1 MKTRMTLGS
10 PKKSKLKPL
19 ALMVGGAFVLGLATE
34 QELIAAEPMT
44 QPAQAVQDG
53 TQNLAATGEHRLLIT
68 AQPGEL
74 LSTHL
79 QANGQRL
86 FVTLSASADLDQW
99 REKASQL
106 QAQPSIFH
114 KAYVQTVGERNHLVV
129 EFMRP
134 VNLVDETVTL
144 NGDNYLSW
152 ELLLRE
158 RPIDS
163 SIRLLD
169 QVKVEKRGNLFDL
182 SFIGHSEMVV
192 EVALAEQSQQLI
204 VELPGVQ
211 ADAIQLPVMPEFLG
225 TPEITSRQGGGS
237 VLTFTPTLPVDLLD
251 AQIGSNPEQETS
263 FIHLL
268 LVPDAPAQE
277 ASVAPQ
283 SIAMANLRSGFGLEL
298 EGSSEVQAQGYYL
311 TSPGRL
317 IVDLPGVPAA
327 AIADQVGKF
336 SADNSFIERV
346 RYGSTGLGSARVE
359 LTLEPT
365 YAAGLARNVTP
376 FLDRYSGALTVA
388 MPQAAIQPQNGFP
401 DDLKGIAGFELD
413 TLRHVSSFDF
423 TKQPVLSIGS
433 VTLDDAHYAAEVTID
448 EGGRFKLLDLVD
460 QALAQDPTYL
470 AAQAE
475 FRARSEVLPQAK
487 ADYLPQVSFSYQYSS
502 KYQTVNESGSIP
514 AGSYDV
520 PGYNLSLNLT
530 QPVYRR
536 ANLIAIDQA
545 EIAVEQAKLA
555 LLAAE
560 QDLIMRLT
568 IAYLDVLATR
578 DERDLAQAEHSAVT
592 AQLEQAQVR
601 FNSGLLSRA
610 DYNES
615 RSLEALTRAR
625 LMKAEFKYEDAR
637 FGVKEIVGQ
646 EVASLH
652 GFNADFRAAP
662 PFPERV
668 DRWVGAALDQNLA
681 LQAQRLSTSIAQKE
695 VSRRSSEH
703 LPTVDLFVSAGQQVS
718 ESTLFSD
725 SRQDVSDYEIGLKL
739 NVPIFS
745 GGRTSSVVRE
755 ATARLD
761 KTQQEMEREYRKTER
776 IVRSA
781 YSSLVSST
789 AMLAALREGVLAQEI
804 RLATRLKGFESGIE
818 TSVSVLDAYQSYYA
832 ARRDFM
838 QSRYEY
844 LKNRLTLK
852 QAVGSLARNDVSD
865 LDMMLEPK

>member
-1 MKTRMTLGS
+1 MTTGCHKRS
-10 PKKSKLKPL
+10 SLKPL
-19 ALMVGGAFVLGLATE
+19 ALMVGGAFVLGLAAE
-34 QELIAAEPMT
+34 RELLAAEPA
-44 QPAQAVQDG
+44 PAAAATVQGEADRA
-53 TQNLAATGEHRLLIT
+53 LVTGEHRLLIT
-68 AQPGEL
+68 AKPGDL

-86 FVTLSASADLDQW
+86 FITLSASADLEQW
-99 REKASQL
+99 RNKAEKL
-106 QAQPSIFH
+106 QQQPSIFH
-114 KAYVQTVGERNHLVV
+114 KAYVQTVGDRNHLVV

-144 NGDNYLSW
+144 NGDSNLSW

-163 SIRLLD
+163 SIRLLE
-169 QVKVEKRGNLFDL
+169 QVKVEKRGNLYDL
-182 SFIGHSEMVV
+182 SFVGHTEMVV
-192 EVALAEQSQQLI
+192 EVSLADQSRQLL
-204 VELPGVQ
+204 VELPGVPSDQ
-211 ADAIQLPVMPEFLG
+211 VKLPVMPDFMG
-225 TPEITSRQGGGS
+225 TPEVADRSGGGS
-237 VLTFTPTLPVDLLD
+237 VLIFRPSMPVDLLD

-268 LVPDAPAQE
+268 LVPDAQVQE
-277 ASVAPQ
+277 EFQAPQ
-283 SIAMANLRSGFGLEL
+283 SFAMADLRSGFGLEF
-298 EGSSEVQAQGYYL
+298 EGAGDVQAQGYYL

-317 IVDLPGVPAA
+317 VVDFPGVPAA
-327 AIADQVGKF
+327 AIADQVAGF
-336 SADNSFIERV
+336 SADAQFIERV
-346 RYGSTGLGSARVE
+346 RYGATGLGSARVE
-359 LTLEPT
+359 FTLEPS
-365 YAAGLARNVTP
+365 YAAGLARHVTP

-388 MPQAAIQPQNGFP
+388 MPQAAIQPQDGFP
-401 DDLKGIAGFELD
+401 DDLKGIAGFEMD
-413 TLRHVSSFDF
+413 TLRHVSAFDF
-423 TKQPVLSIGS
+423 TRQPVLSIGS
-433 VTLDDAHYAAEVTID
+433 VTLDDAHYAAETPIPD
-448 EGGRFKLLDLVD
+448 GERFRLLDLVD
-460 QALAQDPTYL
+460 QALEQDPTYQ
-470 AAQAE
+470 AARAE

-514 AGSYDV
+514 VGNYDV

-545 EIAVEQAKLA
+545 EVAVEQAKLA

-560 QDLIMRLT
+560 QDLIMRLST
-568 IAYLDVLATR
+568 AYLDVLAAR
-578 DERDLAQAEHSAVT
+578 DERDLAQAEHNAVV
-592 AQLEQAQVR
+592 AQLEQAQLR

-625 LMKAEFKYEDAR
+625 LMKAEFKYDDAR
-637 FGVKEIVGQ
+637 LGVKEIVGS

-681 LQAQRLSTSIAQKE
+681 LQAQRLSIAIAQKE
-695 VSRRSSEH
+695 VSRRGAEH

-725 SRQDVSDYEIGLKL
+725 SRQDVSDYEVGLRL

-745 GGRTSSVVRE
+745 GGRTSSLVRE

-789 AMLAALREGVLAQEI
+789 SMLAALREGVLAQEI

-844 LKNRLTLK
+844 LKNRLALK
-852 QAVGSLARNDVSD
+852 QAVGTLARNDVSD

>member
-1 MKTRMTLGS
+1 MTTGCRKRS
-10 PKKSKLKPL
+10 SLKPL
-19 ALMVGGAFVLGLATE
+19 ALMVGGAFVFGLAAE
-34 QELIAAEPMT
+34 RELLAAEPV
-44 QPAQAVQDG
+44 PAAAATVQGEADRA
-53 TQNLAATGEHRLLIT
+53 LVTGEHRLLIT
-68 AQPGEL
+68 AKPGDL

-86 FVTLSASADLDQW
+86 FVTLSASADLEQW
-99 REKASQL
+99 RNKAEKL
-106 QAQPSIFH
+106 QQQPSIFH
-114 KAYVQTVGERNHLVV
+114 KAYVQTVGDRNHLVV

-144 NGDNYLSW
+144 NGDSNLSW

-163 SIRLLD
+163 SIRLLE
-169 QVKVEKRGNLFDL
+169 QVKVEKRGNLYDL
-182 SFIGHSEMVV
+182 SFVGHTEMVV
-192 EVALAEQSQQLI
+192 EVSLADQSRQLL
-204 VELPGVQ
+204 VELPGVP
-211 ADAIQLPVMPEFLG
+211 ADQVKLPVMPDFMG
-225 TPEITSRQGGGS
+225 TPEVADRSGGGS
-237 VLTFTPTLPVDLLD
+237 VLIFRPSMPVDLLD

-268 LVPDAPAQE
+268 LVPDAQVQE
-277 ASVAPQ
+277 AFQAPQ
-283 SIAMANLRSGFGLEL
+283 SFAMADLRSGFGLEF
-298 EGSSEVQAQGYYL
+298 EGAGEVQAQGYYL

-317 IVDLPGVPAA
+317 VVDFPGVPAA
-327 AIADQVGKF
+327 AVADQVAGF
-336 SADNSFIERV
+336 TADAQFIERV
-346 RYGSTGLGSARVE
+346 RYGATGLGSARVE
-359 LTLEPT
+359 FTLEPS
-365 YAAGLARNVTP
+365 YAAGLARHVTP

-388 MPQAAIQPQNGFP
+388 MPQAAIQPQDGFP
-401 DDLKGIAGFELD
+401 DDLKGIAGFEMD
-413 TLRHVSSFDF
+413 TLRHVSAFDF
-423 TKQPVLSIGS
+423 TRQPVLSIGS
-433 VTLDDAHYAAEVTID
+433 VTLDDAHYTAETPIPD
-448 EGGRFKLLDLVD
+448 GERFRLLDLVD
-460 QALAQDPTYL
+460 QALEQDPTYQ
-470 AAQAE
+470 AARAE

-502 KYQTVNESGSIP
+502 KYQTVNESETLDPGHH
-514 AGSYDV
+514 DV

-545 EIAVEQAKLA
+545 EVAVEQAKLA

-560 QDLIMRLT
+560 QDLIMRLST
-568 IAYLDVLATR
+568 AYLDVLATR
-578 DERDLAQAEHSAVT
+578 DERDLAQAEHNAVV
-592 AQLEQAQVR
+592 AQLEQAQLR

-625 LMKAEFKYEDAR
+625 LMKAEFKYDDAR
-637 FGVKEIVGQ
+637 LGVKEIVGS

-681 LQAQRLSTSIAQKE
+681 LQAQRLSIAIAQKE
-695 VSRRSSEH
+695 VSRRGAEH

-725 SRQDVSDYEIGLKL
+725 QRQDVSDVEVGLRL

-745 GGRTSSVVRE
+745 GGRTSSLVRE

-789 AMLAALREGVLAQEI
+789 SMLAALREGVLAQEI

-844 LKNRLTLK
+844 LKNRLALK
-852 QAVGSLARNDVSD
+852 QAVGTLARNDVSD

>member
-1 MKTRMTLGS
+1 MISG
-10 PKKSKLKPL
+10 
-19 ALMVGGAFVLGLATE
+19 VCVLGLASGRD
-34 QELIAAEPMT
+34 LLAAE
-44 QPAQAVQDG
+44 AVSATETVQGD
-53 TQNLAATGEHRLLIT
+53 TQNEVATGEHRLLIT

-86 FVTLSASADLDQW
+86 FVTLSASADLEQW
-99 REKASQL
+99 RSKAEQL
-106 QAQPSIFH
+106 LSQPSIFH
-114 KAYVQTVGERNHLVV
+114 KAYVQTIGERNHLVV
-129 EFMRP
+129 EFLRP
-134 VNLVDETVTL
+134 VDLIDETVAL
-144 NGDNYLSW
+144 NGDSRLSW

-158 RPIDS
+158 RPVDA

-182 SFIGHSEMVV
+182 SFAGHAEMVV
-192 EVALAEQSQQLI
+192 EVSLAEQGQKLI
-204 VELPGVQ
+204 VELPGVP
-211 ADAIQLPVMPEFLG
+211 AGAVKLPTMPEFLG
-225 TPEITSRQGGGS
+225 VPEVTSLSRGGS
-237 VLTFTPTLPVDLLD
+237 VLTFTPSLPVDLLD
-251 AQIGSNPEQETS
+251 AQIGSDPEKEAS

-268 LVPDAPAQE
+268 LVPDAPVQQDI
-277 ASVAPQ
+277 APPTA
-283 SIAMANLRSGFGLEL
+283 IAMADLRSGFGVEL
-298 EGSSEVQAQGYYL
+298 QGADTVQAQGYYL
-311 TSPGRL
+311 TAPGRL
-317 IVDLPGVPAA
+317 VVDFPGVPAEA
-327 AIADQVGKF
+327 VAGLVGAFEAD
-336 SADNSFIERV
+336 ARFIQKV
-346 RYGSTGLGSARVE
+346 RYGATGLGSARVE
-359 LTLEPT
+359 LTLEPS

-376 FLDRYSGALTVA
+376 FLDRYSGALTLA
-388 MPQAAIQPQNGFP
+388 MPQAAIQPQSGFP
-401 DDLKGIAGFELD
+401 EDLQGIAGFEMD
-413 TLRHVSSFDF
+413 TLRHVPSFDF
-423 TKQPVLSIGS
+423 TRQPVLSIGS
-433 VTLDDAHYAAEVTID
+433 VTLDDAHYATETPILQG
-448 EGGRFKLLDLVD
+448 ERYKLLDLVD
-460 QALAQDPTYL
+460 QALEQDPTYQ
-470 AAQAE
+470 AAKAE
-475 FRARSEVLPQAK
+475 FRARGEVLPQAK

-502 KYQTVNESGSIP
+502 KYQTVHESGSIP
-514 AGSYDV
+514 TGNYDV

-545 EIAVEQAKLA
+545 EVAVEQAKLA

-560 QDLIMRLT
+560 QDLIMRLST
-568 IAYLDVLATR
+568 AYLDVLAAR
-578 DERDLAQAEHSAVT
+578 DERDLAQAEHNAIV
-592 AQLEQAQVR
+592 AQLEQAQIR

-625 LMKAEFKYEDAR
+625 LMKAEFKYDDAR
-637 FGVKEIVGQ
+637 LGVKEIVGQ
-646 EVASLH
+646 EVESLH

-681 LQAQRLSTSIAQKE
+681 LQAQRLSTAIAQKE
-695 VSRRSSEH
+695 ISRRNAEH
-703 LPTVDLFVSAGQQVS
+703 LPTVDLFVSAGQQVA
-718 ESTLFSD
+718 ESTLFAD
-725 SRQDVSDYEIGLKL
+725 SRQDVSDYEVGLRL

-745 GGRTSSVVRE
+745 GGRTSSLVRE

-804 RLATRLKGFESGIE
+804 RLATRLKGFESGVE

-852 QAVGSLARNDVSD
+852 QAVGSLARNDVAD
-865 LDMMLEPK
+865 LDMMLEPQ

>member
-1 MKTRMTLGS
+1 MTTDCHKRL
-10 PKKSKLKPL
+10 KLKPL
-19 ALMVGGAFVLGLATE
+19 ALMAGGFFLFGM
-34 QELIAAEPMT
+34 AAEREL
-44 QPAQAVQDG
+44 
-53 TQNLAATGEHRLLIT
+53 LAAEQASPATATVQGETERSIVSGEHRLLIT

-74 LSTHL
+74 LSTHI

-86 FVTLSASADLDQW
+86 FITLSPKADLDLW
-99 REKASQL
+99 RRKAAKL
-106 QAQPSIFH
+106 QQQPSIFH
-114 KAYVQTVGERNHLVV
+114 KAYIQTVADRNHLVV

-144 NGDNYLSW
+144 NGDSNLSW

-169 QVKVEKRGNLFDL
+169 EAKVEKRGNLFDL
-182 SFIGHSEMVV
+182 SFIGHTEMVV
-192 EVALAEQSQQLI
+192 EVSLADQGQKLI
-204 VELPGVQ
+204 VELPGVSS
-211 ADAIQLPVMPEFLG
+211 DTLKLPLMPEFLG
-225 TPEITSRQGGGS
+225 APEVSTRSGGGS
-237 VLTFTPTLPVDLLD
+237 VLTFTPGLPVDLLD
-251 AQIGSNPEQETS
+251 AQIGSNPEQDTS

-268 LVPDAPAQE
+268 LVPDAKVQE
-277 ASVAPQ
+277 EYSVPL
-283 SIAMANLRSGFGLEL
+283 SITMADLRSGFGLEL
-298 EGSSEVQAQGYYL
+298 KGPEKIKAKGYYL

-317 IVDLPGVPAA
+317 IVDFPGVPVTKM
-327 AIADQVGKF
+327 ADLVSGF
-336 SADNSFIERV
+336 NADSRFVERV
-346 RYGSTGLGSARVE
+346 RYGSSGLGSARLE
-359 LTLEPT
+359 LTLEPS
-365 YAAGLARNVTP
+365 YAEGLARNVTP
-376 FLDRYSGALTVA
+376 FLDHYSGALTVA
-388 MPQAAIQPQNGFP
+388 MPQAAIQPQSGFP
-401 DDLKGIAGFELD
+401 EDLRGIAGFEKD
-413 TLRHVSSFDF
+413 TLRNVSSFDF
-423 TKQPVLSIGS
+423 THQPVLSIGS
-433 VTLDDAHYAAEVTID
+433 VTLDSANYSTQVQIP
-448 EGGRFKLLDLVD
+448 EGQRFRLLDLVD
-460 QALAQDPTYL
+460 EALQQDPAYQI
-470 AAQAE
+470 ASAE
-475 FRARSEVLPQAK
+475 FRARSEVLPQAR
-487 ADYLPQVSFSYQYSS
+487 ADYLPQVSFSYQFSS

-514 AGSYDV
+514 EGNYDV

-545 EIAVEQAKLA
+545 EVAVEQAKLA

-560 QDLIMRLT
+560 QDLIMRLSK
-568 IAYLDVLATR
+568 AYLDVLAAR
-578 DERDLAQAEHSAVT
+578 DERDLAQAEHNAVV
-592 AQLEQAQVR
+592 AQLEQAQLR

-615 RSLEALTRAR
+615 LSLEALTRAR
-625 LMKAEFKYEDAR
+625 LLQAEFKFQDAR
-637 FGVKEIVGQ
+637 LGVKEIVGQ

-681 LQAQRLSTSIAQKE
+681 LQAQRLAITIAQKE
-695 VSRRSSEH
+695 VSRRGAEH

-725 SRQDVSDYEIGLKL
+725 LRQDVSDYEVGLRL
-739 NVPIFS
+739 NMPIFS
-745 GGRTSSVVRE
+745 GGRTSSLVRE

-761 KTQQEMEREYRKTER
+761 QTQQEMEREYRKTER

-781 YSSLVSST
+781 YSSLVFST
-789 AMLAALREGVLAQEI
+789 SMLAALREGVLAQEI

-818 TSVSVLDAYQSYYA
+818 TSVSVLDAYQSYYG
-832 ARRDFM
+832 ARRDFL

-852 QAVGSLARNDVSD
+852 QAVGTLARNDVSD
-865 LDMMLEPK
+865 LDMMLESK

>member
-1 MKTRMTLGS
+1 MATGFPGRKNF
-10 PKKSKLKPL
+10 KPL
-19 ALMVGGAFVLGLATE
+19 ALVVSGVFVLGLAGGR
-34 QELIAAEPMT
+34 ELLAAEVVP
-44 QPAQAVQDG
+44 
-53 TQNLAATGEHRLLIT
+53 ATGTVQNNAQNEMATDEHRLLIT

-74 LSTHL
+74 RATHL

-86 FVTLSASADLDQW
+86 FVTLSASADLEQW
-99 REKASQL
+99 RNKADQL
-106 QAQPSIFH
+106 LARPSIFH
-114 KAYVQTVGERNHLVV
+114 KAYVQIIGERNHLVV
-129 EFMRP
+129 EFIRP
-134 VNLVDETVTL
+134 VDLIDETVAL
-144 NGDNYLSW
+144 NGDNRLSW

-158 RPIDS
+158 RPVDA

-169 QVKVEKRGNLFDL
+169 EVKVEKRGNLFDL
-182 SFIGHSEMVV
+182 SFAGHSEMVV
-192 EVALAEQSQQLI
+192 EVSLAEQGQKLV
-204 VELPGVQ
+204 VELPGVPTGEVK
-211 ADAIQLPVMPEFLG
+211 LPEMPEFLG
-225 TPEITSRQGGGS
+225 VPEVTPLSRGGS
-237 VLTFTPTLPVDLLD
+237 MLTFTPSRPVDLLD
-251 AQIGSNPEQETS
+251 AQIGSVPENEAS
-263 FIHLL
+263 YIHLM
-268 LVPDAPAQE
+268 LVPDSPVDVVFTPPKA
-277 ASVAPQ
+277 
-283 SIAMANLRSGFGLEL
+283 IAMANLRSGFGLDLKADEA
-298 EGSSEVQAQGYYL
+298 VQAQGYYL

-317 IVDLPGVPAA
+317 VVDFPGVPADAIEGVVGDFA
-327 AIADQVGKF
+327 ADPH
-336 SADNSFIERV
+336 FIQRV
-346 RYGSTGLGSARVE
+346 RYGATGLGSARVE
-359 LTLEPT
+359 FTLDPS
-365 YAAGLARNVTP
+365 YAEGLARSVTP
-376 FLDRYSGALTVA
+376 FLDRYAGALTVA
-388 MPQAAIQPQNGFP
+388 MPQAAIQPQQGFP
-401 DDLKGIAGFELD
+401 DDLKGIAGFDRD
-413 TLRHVSSFDF
+413 TLRHQPAFDF
-423 TKQPVLSIGS
+423 TRQPVLSIGS
-433 VTLDDAHYAAEVTID
+433 VTLDEAHYATETPIPKG
-448 EGGRFKLLDLVD
+448 ERFKLLDLVD
-460 QALAQDPTYL
+460 QSLEQDPTYL
-470 AAQAE
+470 AARAE
-475 FRARSEVLPQAK
+475 FRARSEVLPQAQ

-514 AGSYDV
+514 AGNYDV

-545 EIAVEQAKLA
+545 EVAVEQAKLA

-560 QDLIMRLT
+560 QDLILRLT
-568 IAYLDVLATR
+568 SAYLDVLAAG
-578 DERDLAQAEHSAVT
+578 DERDLAQAEHNAVT
-592 AQLEQAQVR
+592 AQLEQAQIR

-625 LMKAEFKYEDAR
+625 AMKAEFKYQDAR
-637 FGVKEIVGQ
+637 LAVKEIVGL
-646 EVASLH
+646 EVESLH

-681 LQAQRLSTSIAQKE
+681 LQAQRLSTTIAQKE
-695 VSRRSSEH
+695 VSRRSAEH

-725 SRQDVSDYEIGLKL
+725 SRQDVSDYEMGLRL
-739 NVPIFS
+739 NVPIYS
-745 GGRTSSVVRE
+745 GGRSSSLVRE

-789 AMLAALREGVLAQEI
+789 AMLSALREGVLAQEI
-804 RLATRLKGFESGIE
+804 RLATRLKGFGSGVE

-852 QAVGSLARNDVSD
+852 QAVGSLARNDVAD
-865 LDMMLEPK
+865 IDMMLEPVLEAK

>member
-1 MKTRMTLGS
+1 MKF
-10 PKKSKLKPL
+10 KPL
-19 ALMVGGAFVLGLATE
+19 ALMVGGAFVLGLASE
-34 QELIAAEPMT
+34 HDLLAAEVA
-44 QPAQAVQDG
+44 PAVETVQGDA
-53 TQNLAATGEHRLLIT
+53 QSESMTGEHRLLIT

-86 FVTLSASADLDQW
+86 FVTLSASADLEQW
-99 REKASQL
+99 RNKAEKLLS
-106 QAQPSIFH
+106 QPSIFH
-114 KAYVQTVGERNHLVV
+114 KAYVQTIGERNHLVI

-134 VNLVDETVTL
+134 VNMIDETVAL
-144 NGDNYLSW
+144 NGDNRLSW

-192 EVALAEQSQQLI
+192 EVSLAEQSQQLI
-204 VELPGVQ
+204 VELPGVP
-211 ADAIQLPVMPEFLG
+211 ADAVNLPVMPEFLG
-225 TPEITSRQGGGS
+225 TPEITSRPGGGS
-237 VLTFTPTLPVDLLD
+237 VLTFIPSLPVDLLD
-251 AQIGSNPEQETS
+251 AQIGADPEQEAS
-263 FIHLL
+263 YIHLL
-268 LVPDAPAQE
+268 LVPDAQVQE
-277 ASVAPQ
+277 EYSTPL
-283 SIAMANLRSGFGLEL
+283 SIAMADLRSGFGLEL
-298 EGSSEVQAQGYYL
+298 EGARDVQAQGYYL

-317 IVDLPGVPAA
+317 VVDFPGVPVA
-327 AIADQVGKF
+327 AITDQINAF
-336 SADNSFIERV
+336 SADSGFIEQV

-359 LTLEPT
+359 LTLQPS

-376 FLDRYSGALTVA
+376 FLDRYSDALTVA
-388 MPQAAIQPQNGFP
+388 MPQAAIQPPNAFP
-401 DDLKGIAGFELD
+401 EDLKGIAGFEMD

-423 TKQPVLSIGS
+423 TQQPVLSIGS
-433 VTLDDAHYAAEVTID
+433 VTLDDTHYTAETPIA
-448 EGGRFKLLDLVD
+448 GGERFRLLDLVD
-460 QALAQDPTYL
+460 EALEQDPTYQ
-470 AAQAE
+470 AARAE
-475 FRARSEVLPQAK
+475 FRARSEVLPQAR

-514 AGSYDV
+514 SGNYDV
-520 PGYNLSLNLT
+520 PGYNMSLNLT

-568 IAYLDVLATR
+568 TAYLDVLATR
-578 DERDLAQAEHSAVT
+578 DERDLAQAEHNAVT
-592 AQLEQAQVR
+592 AQLEQAQIR

-615 RSLEALTRAR
+615 LSLEALTRAR
-625 LMKAEFKYEDAR
+625 LMKAEFKYDDAR
-637 FGVKEIVGQ
+637 LGVKEIVGQ
-646 EVASLH
+646 EVESLH

-695 VSRRSSEH
+695 VSRRNSEH

-725 SRQDVSDYEIGLKL
+725 SRQDVSDYEVGLKL

-789 AMLAALREGVLAQEI
+789 AMLEALREGVLAQEI
-804 RLATRLKGFESGIE
+804 RLATRIKGFESGVE

-844 LKNRLTLK
+844 LKNRLMLK

-865 LDMMLEPK
+865 LDMMLESK